1 MLKNEIEQKI
11 HNIKSIN
18 DATSFVASRVLELD
32 SNVKPTTV
40 GFNYDTSIKDY
51 ISTKV
56 RFIAGDI
63 DGKDYPSLLFNDL
76 KPYSIFIR
84 RLSLGV
90 DISDYDKLYYQIS
103 LAVDS
108 YLSGSTLKVSKEGI
122 DIMRTKIFAYNVLNN
137 VDQISIRKLA
147 SEGLGSPLEKAALI
161 HNILR
166 ILDID
171 SELYFTS
178 NEDIYNII
186 YPYGYDSEQCI
197 AFPFKDKDFDGIS
210 SGVKR
215 LEYINK

>member
-1 MLKNEIEQKI
+1 MFKKDIEDKLL
-11 HNIKSIN
+11 NVNSIEE
-18 DATSFVASRVLELD
+18 ATSFAAGRILTLD
-32 SNVKPTTV
+32 KETKETTV
-40 GFNYDTSIKDY
+40 GIGYDTSIRDY
-51 ISTKV
+51 ISSKV
-56 RFIAGDI
+56 RFISGKYNN
-63 DGKDYPSLLFNDL
+63 KDYPSLLFNDL
-76 KPYSIFIR
+76 KPYAIFIR
-84 RLSLGV
+84 RLSLGI

-108 YLSGSTLKVSKEGI
+108 YFSNSLLNASKEGI
-122 DIMRTKIFAYNVLNN
+122 NIMRTKIIAYNVLNN

-197 AFPFKDKDFDGIS
+197 AFPFKDKGFNGIS